1 MLVKKAGLGC
11 LYIFI
16 FWCVLL
22 ILELWWDI
30 FSAEFFLKI
39 SISLGIL
46 FFALLAIAV
55 VLDQLNSDKKLKD
68 KNYLE

>member
-1 MLVKKAGLGC
+1 M
-11 LYIFI
+11 
-16 FWCVLL
+16 
-22 ILELWWDI
+22 LELWWDI
-30 FSAEFFLKI
+30 FSAETFLKI
-39 SISLGIL
+39 SVSLAIL

>member
-11 LYIFI
+11 LFIFI
-16 FWCVLL
+16 FWCALL

-30 FSAEFFLKI
+30 FSAETFLKI
-39 SISLGIL
+39 SISLAIL

-55 VLDQLNSDKKLKD
+55 VLEQLNSDKKLKD
-68 KNYLE
+68 KSYLE

>member
-1 MLVKKAGLGC
+1 MIKKAGLGC
-11 LYIFI
+11 LCIFI

-39 SISLGIL
+39 SISLAIL
-46 FFALLAIAV
+46 FFILLAVAV
-55 VLDQLNSDKKLKD
+55 VFDQLNSDKKLKD
-68 KNYLE
+68 KDYLE

>member
-16 FWCVLL
+16 FWCALL

-30 FSAEFFLKI
+30 FSSEFFLKI
-39 SISLGIL
+39 SISLAIL

-55 VLDQLNSDKKLKD
+55 VLDQLNSDKKLKK

>member
-1 MLVKKAGLGC
+1 M
-11 LYIFI
+11 
-16 FWCVLL
+16 
-22 ILELWWDI
+22 LELWWDI
-30 FSAEFFLKI
+30 FPAEIFLKI

-46 FFALLAIAV
+46 FLALLAIAV

>member
-1 MLVKKAGLGC
+1 MIKKAGLGC

-16 FWCVLL
+16 FWCALL

-30 FSAEFFLKI
+30 FSAETFLKI
-39 SISLGIL
+39 SISLAIF

-55 VLDQLNSDKKLKD
+55 VFDQLNSDKKLKD
-68 KNYLE
+68 KNY

>member
-39 SISLGIL
+39 SISLAIL